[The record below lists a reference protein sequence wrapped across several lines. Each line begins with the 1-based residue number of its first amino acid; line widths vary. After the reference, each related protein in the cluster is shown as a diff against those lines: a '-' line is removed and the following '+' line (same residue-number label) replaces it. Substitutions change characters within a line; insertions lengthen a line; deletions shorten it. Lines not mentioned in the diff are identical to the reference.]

1 MQLPAREWLLRVVIG
16 IGRALPLAIRGRT
29 IERQRRAYVMGCV
42 DRALSEARDPVRY
55 RAWCKAFSRI
65 HERTADGSFHTLT
78 LSEIETLLAT

>member
-29 IERQRRAYVMGCV
+29 IDRQRRAYVMGCV
-42 DRALSEARDPVRY
+42 DRALSETRDPVRY
-55 RAWCKAFSRI
+55 RAWCKAFNRI

-78 LSEIETLLAT
+78 LSEIETLLTT